1 MGVQRREGV
10 EESMAKVALVRLT
23 ASVPRFLTGLER
35 LDAIPLEGPVGDDA
49 GWIAFSDRAV
59 ELVPVKR
66 RVGASSSL
74 EMMREACGSPT
85 FPRAEGAF
93 DVCGTVSRRIH
104 VLRASRSAYG
114 DGTIHGEPNL
124 L

>member
-10 EESMAKVALVRLT
+10 EESMAKVALVGLAASIPRL
-23 ASVPRFLTGLER
+23 LTGLKR
-35 LDAIPLEGPVGDDA
+35 LDAVPLKGPVGDDA
-49 GWIAFSDRAV
+49 GGVTFPNRAV
-59 ELVPVKR
+59 ELIPVKR
-66 RVGASSSL
+66 RVRASSSL
-74 EMMREACGSPT
+74 EMMGEACGSST
-85 FPRAEGAF
+85 CPRAEGAF

-114 DGTIHGEPNL
+114 DGTVHGEPNL